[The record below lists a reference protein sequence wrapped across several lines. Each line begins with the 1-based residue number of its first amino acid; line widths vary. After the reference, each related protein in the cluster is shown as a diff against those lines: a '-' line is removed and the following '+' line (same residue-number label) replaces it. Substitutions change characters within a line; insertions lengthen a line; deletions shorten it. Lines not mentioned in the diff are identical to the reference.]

1 MSTSSLD
8 MNSFPFLSLSATLTQ
23 RNEYLFLFSSLV
35 SGAAAKLPCKDAL
48 ENTDIENKVGEIYS
62 VCRMPLPS
70 FGNEVTVFLPLCCIN
85 SEDVVVNWYEL

>member
-48 ENTDIENKVGEIYS
+48 ENTDIENKVGEILLMNTPY
-62 VCRMPLPS
+62 VECPCPHLAMK
-70 FGNEVTVFLPLCCIN
+70 
-85 SEDVVVNWYEL
+85 